1 MRISVSDDGTGINA
15 DFDPL
20 KHSSLGLE
28 IVRTLTENELSGVL
42 KFVRLTQGT
51 KAEIEF
57 NLN

>member
-1 MRISVSDDGTGINA
+1 MRISVSDDGTGISA